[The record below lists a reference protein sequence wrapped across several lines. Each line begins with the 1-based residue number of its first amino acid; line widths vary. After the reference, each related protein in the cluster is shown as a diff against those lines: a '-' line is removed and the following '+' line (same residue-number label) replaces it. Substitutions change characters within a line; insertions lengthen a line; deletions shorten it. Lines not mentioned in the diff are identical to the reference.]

1 MAELDV
7 VKNVRVIFTVDD
19 WTKQGDM
26 YIIKIP
32 QSRHQR
38 SDANFVYDVY
48 DLESGGN
55 YTKNTWNISE
65 LQILYDAN
73 SYEVI
78 LLSEEAFAGKIVF
91 AG

>member
-7 VKNVRVIFTVDD
+7 VKNVRVIFTADD
-19 WTKQGDM
+19 WIKQNGM

-38 SDANFVYDVY
+38 SDANFVYDIY
-48 DLESGGN
+48 ALESNGY
-55 YTKNTWNISE
+55 YTNNTWNIKE
-65 LQILYDAN
+65 LQMSYND
-73 SYEVI
+73 SYEVV
-78 LLSEEAFAGKIVF
+78 LESEEAFAGKIVF

>member
-7 VKNVRVIFTVDD
+7 VKNVRVIFTADD

-32 QSRHQR
+32 QSRHRR
-38 SDANFVYDVY
+38 SDANFAYDVY
-48 DLESGGN
+48 ALQSDGY
-55 YTKNTWNISE
+55 YTKNTWNIKE
-65 LQILYDAN
+65 LQMSYNN
-73 SYEVI
+73 STYEIV
-78 LLSEEAFAGKIVF
+78 LESEEAFAGKIVF

>member
-7 VKNVRVIFTVDD
+7 VKNIRVIFTADD
-19 WTKQGDM
+19 WTKQNEM

-48 DLESGGN
+48 ALESGGN

-65 LQILYDAN
+65 LQMSYDIN

-78 LLSEEAFAGKIVF
+78 LQSEEPFSGKIVF

>member
-7 VKNVRVIFTVDD
+7 VKNVRVIFTADD

-38 SDANFVYDVY
+38 SDRNFAYDVY
-48 DLESGGN
+48 ALQSDGY
-55 YTKNTWNISE
+55 YTKNTWNIKE
-65 LQILYDAN
+65 LQMSYND
-73 SYEVI
+73 SYEVV
-78 LLSEEAFAGKIVF
+78 LESEEAFAGKIIF